1 MENLRIGIVGNIGS
15 GKSFLMEG
23 LTLPEM
29 SEKLFACLSDHVSDR
44 KINIFPEE
52 IDEMVLKA
60 FYENPGKNAF
70 LAQIEFLNG
79 RLMRQEK
86 IDSAQGIV
94 LEDRTIF
101 EDYYVFGTAQKIL
114 GFMSEEEFKT
124 YQRAFKFMTSQIS
137 EPDLVIYLRAKT
149 DDLMNNIKKSAR
161 SSEIHITRDYI
172 ELLNHLYE
180 TFTRQHLK
188 CPVLVIEVSHVDDIL
203 QNIANIAERIKDKIQ
218 ELNLRITTPGIREW
232 VSLPETEAALR
243 VVDAERK
250 LENYLREH
258 PTLITVAGNVG
269 MGKSTVTTLM
279 HRSLRIEA
287 LFEAPEQNPL
297 LEKFL
302 KDKKK
307 YCYDLQKHFL
317 AMRADLRKR
326 GKDGYKSYVKD
337 RTLAE
342 DILVFCQLFHRDG
355 FLTENELDLLMSE
368 FQQVSRQLP
377 SADLMIILQGSAQL
391 AWQRIQERARAME
404 MDGGWTYREISA
416 FNEFYKTFPEDVVR
430 CGFHKNP
437 LIKINTNKLDFTNR
451 VHMGYLFEQ
460 IYEALQQ

>member
-1 MENLRIGIVGNIGS
+1 MENLRIGIIGNIGS
-15 GKSFLMEG
+15 GKAQLIKA
-23 LTLPEM
+23 LTSPEI
-29 SEKLFACLSDHVSDR
+29 SKRLLSCLADSVANQ

-52 IDEMVLKA
+52 IDEAVLKA

-86 IDSAQGIV
+86 IDQAQGIV

-101 EDYYVFGTAQKIL
+101 EDYYIFGTAQKIL

-124 YQRAFKFMTSQIS
+124 YQRAFKFMTNQIS

-149 DDLMNNIKKSAR
+149 DDLMENIKKHAR
-161 SSEIHITRDYI
+161 PSEAHISRDYI
-172 ELLNHLYE
+172 ELLNNLYE
-180 TFTRQHLK
+180 TFASQHLK
-188 CPVLVIEVSHVDDIL
+188 CPIMVIDVTDENSIT
-203 QNIANIAERIKDKIQ
+203 QNVESIIQRLIDKIL

-232 VSLPETEAALR
+232 ISLPETAAAIR

-250 LENYLREH
+250 LEDYLKKH

-279 HRSLRIEA
+279 HQSLRIQA

-297 LEKFL
+297 LERFL
-302 KDKKK
+302 KDKKR

-317 AMRADLRKR
+317 SMRADLRKR
-326 GKDGYKSYVKD
+326 GKDGQHSYVKD
-337 RTLAE
+337 RSLAE
-342 DILVFCQLFHRDG
+342 DILVFCKLFHQDG
-355 FLTENELDLLMSE
+355 LLTENELDLLMTE
-368 FQQVSRQLP
+368 FQQVSRALP
-377 SADLMIILQGSAQL
+377 SADLLIVLQGSSKL

-416 FNEFYKTFPEDVVR
+416 FNDFYKTFPEDVVR

-460 IYEALQQ
+460 VYEALN